1 MTISKA
7 LLMAS
12 LSGIAGCLV
21 GGLLVSR
28 YWARLN
34 ADLVAYGN
42 GSEAVQLVHELRLV
56 RRGHTAEAMDKMEL
70 KLDGHI
76 LSLGHQAAHS
86 GPRAT
91 QAKAVLQQIATYRR
105 ESPYV
110 PASSDLKP
118 QIDRALS
125 AAMK

>member
-1 MTISKA
+1 MTISKT
-7 LLMAS
+7 LWMAS

-56 RRGHTAEAMDKMEL
+56 RQGHTAEAMAKMEL

-76 LSLGHQAAHS
+76 LSLGHQAAHL
-86 GPRAT
+86 GPRAI

-105 ESPYV
+105 ESPHV
-110 PASSDLKP
+110 PANPGLKS
-118 QIDRALS
+118 QIDQVLS
-125 AAMK
+125 AAIK